1 MAKSHVLRT
10 LLAGCVLLAFTLMS
24 VAPAY
29 TQGNPTATPLPTLTS
44 IPPVPKPEGAIEISF
59 WYGLGGLLGNVVQE
73 TVNRYNLS
81 QNKYYI
87 RAIFQ
92 SSYEDTINKINAGL
106 SSGDLPNVAQVY
118 EGGIQRMIDTKR
130 IIPMQDLAERD
141 GLMSIIEDLEPL
153 VRNSYTVDG
162 KMYSMPFNTSTA
174 VWYINRKMF
183 AEAGLDPDK
192 KIWTFDEMR
201 DAAKKLTK
209 KDANGNTIQ
218 YGYALRA
225 ETWQFE
231 QCFAIAN
238 QPYGEPVNGRAG
250 RMQQYT
256 FNRDHGVK
264 CLDFYK
270 NLLND
275 GSAIYFG
282 TSDASGAYLRGEA
295 AMVMASIA
303 GLRTFL
309 ATIERLGSGVE
320 LDIVQIPRDPGDK
333 GISAIGGASLWVT
346 NTGTPEQQEGAWDFV
361 KWTAQP
367 EVQAWW
373 AMSTGYYP
381 VVMKAY
387 DTQTMKDALVR
398 YPQFQIAIDQIRANP
413 SLPENGAHVSGV
425 FVSMRQDVIKAM
437 DDYFSGKVATAKEA
451 LDQAAAAANEKL
463 EEYNASVQ

>member
-1 MAKSHVLRT
+1 MKKSMILRS
-10 LLAGCVLLAFTLMS
+10 LLVSCVLLSFTLMS

-29 TQGNPTATPLPTLTS
+29 TQSNPTATPLPTLTS
-44 IPPVPKPEGAIEISF
+44 IPPVPKPEGAIEITF
-59 WYGLGGLLGNVVQE
+59 WYGLGGLIGNVVQE

-81 QNKYYI
+81 QSKYYVK
-87 RAIFQ
+87 AIFQ

-118 EGGIQRMIDTKR
+118 EGGVQRMIDTGKV
-130 IIPMQDLAERD
+130 IPMQDLAERD
-141 GLMSIIEDLEPL
+141 GLTSIIEDLEPL
-153 VRNSYTVDG
+153 VRNSYTIDG

-183 AEAGLDPDK
+183 VEAGLDPDK

-209 KDANGNTIQ
+209 KDASGKTTQ

-238 QPYGEPVNGRAG
+238 QLYGEPANGRAG
-250 RMQQYT
+250 RMEKYT
-256 FNRDHGVK
+256 FNRPHGVK

-270 NLLND
+270 GLLDD
-275 GSAIYFG
+275 GSAAYFG

-295 AMVMASIA
+295 AMIMSSIA
-303 GLRTFL
+303 SLRTFL
-309 ATIERLGSGVE
+309 ATIERLNSGVE
-320 LDIVQIPRDPGDK
+320 LDIVQIPRDAGDK
-333 GISAIGGASLWVT
+333 GISAIGGASLWIT
-346 NTGTPEQQEGAWDFV
+346 NTGTQEQQDGAWDFV

-367 EVQAWW
+367 EIQAWW
-373 AMSTGYYP
+373 AVSTGYYP

-398 YPQFQIAIDQIRANP
+398 YPQFQTAIDQIRANP
-413 SLPENGAHVSGV
+413 SVPENGAHVSGV

-437 DDYFSGKVATAKEA
+437 DDYFSGKLATAQEA
-451 LDQAAAAANEKL
+451 LDQAATAANEKL
-463 EEYNASVQ
+463 SDYNDSVQ